1 MEENIGKRIVNNL
14 KKCGRGS
21 IFFPNSFVSYGDI
34 KSVSKSLE
42 RLTND
47 AVIIRLANGIYLYPK
62 IDKELGLGVLYP
74 SVEEVALQVA
84 KRDKA
89 HIAPTG
95 AYAMNLLGLSTQ
107 VPMNVVFLTD
117 GSPRKIKLGNN
128 KIITFK
134 HTVPKNLAFVSKT
147 AQLATFALK
156 EIGETN
162 VNEEHLKQLQSVFS
176 AINEKSIEADNK
188 LMPAW
193 IRKIIKDF
201 YSEGRSAL
209 IRKRCRKLVL
219 VLFLSQLR

>member
-1 MEENIGKRIVNNL
+1 MQENIGKRIVNNI

-128 KIITFK
+128 RIITFK
-134 HTVPKNLAFVSKT
+134 HTVPKNLAFVNKT

-156 EIGETN
+156 EIGQSN
-162 VNEEHLKQLQSVFS
+162 VNEEHLKQLQKVFS
-176 AINEKSIEADNK
+176 SINEKTIETDYK

-193 IRKIIKDF
+193 IRKIIKSF
-201 YSEGRSAL
+201 YE
-209 IRKRCRKLVL
+209 
-219 VLFLSQLR
+219 

>member
-1 MEENIGKRIVNNL
+1 MQENIGKRIVNNI

-74 SVEEVALQVA
+74 SVEEIALQVA
-84 KRDKA
+84 RRDKA

-128 KIITFK
+128 RIITFK

-156 EIGETN
+156 EIGQSN
-162 VNEEHLKQLQSVFS
+162 VKDEHLKVLKQVFAS
-176 AINEKSIEADNK
+176 INEKSIEADYK

-193 IRKIIKDF
+193 IRKIIKRF
-201 YSEGRSAL
+201 YEQ
-209 IRKRCRKLVL
+209 
-219 VLFLSQLR
+219 LF

>member
-1 MEENIGKRIVNNL
+1 MQENIGKQIVRRI
-14 KKCGRGS
+14 KKCGRGT
-21 IFFPNSFVSYGDI
+21 IFFPSSFPAYGDI

-47 AVIIRLANGIYLYPK
+47 AVIVRLDNGIYLYPK

-74 SVEEVALQVA
+74 SVEDIALQVA
-84 KRDKA
+84 KRDRA

-107 VPMNVVFLTD
+107 VPMNVVFMTD

-128 KIITFK
+128 RTITFK
-134 HTVPKNLAFVSKT
+134 HTVPKNLAFTNKT

-156 EIGETN
+156 EIGQN
-162 VNEEHLKQLQSVFS
+162 SVNEEHLKTLKHVFTT
-176 AINEKSIEADNK
+176 INEKSIEEDNK

-193 IRKIIKDF
+193 IRKIIKNF
-201 YSEGRSAL
+201 YE
-209 IRKRCRKLVL
+209 
-219 VLFLSQLR
+219 

>member
-42 RLTND
+42 LLTND

-128 KIITFK
+128 RIITFK

-162 VNEEHLKQLQSVFS
+162 VNEEHLKQLQKVFS
-176 AINEKSIEADNK
+176 AINEKSIEADYK

-193 IRKIIKDF
+193 IRKIIKSF
-201 YSEGRSAL
+201 YE
-209 IRKRCRKLVL
+209 
-219 VLFLSQLR
+219 

>member
-1 MEENIGKRIVNNL
+1 MEENIGKRIINNI
-14 KKCGRGS
+14 KKGGRGS

-34 KSVSKSLE
+34 KSVSKALE

-156 EIGETN
+156 EIGQSN
-162 VNEEHLKQLQSVFS
+162 VKDEHLKVLKQVFAS
-176 AINEKSIEADNK
+176 INEKSIEADYK

-193 IRKIIKDF
+193 IRKIIKSF
-201 YSEGRSAL
+201 YE
-209 IRKRCRKLVL
+209 
-219 VLFLSQLR
+219 

>member
-1 MEENIGKRIVNNL
+1 MQENIGKRIVNNI
-14 KKCGRGS
+14 KKCGRGY
-21 IFFPNSFVSYGDI
+21 IFFPNNFVAYGDI

-128 KIITFK
+128 RIITFK

-156 EIGETN
+156 EIGQSN
-162 VNEEHLKQLQSVFS
+162 VKDEHLKVLKQVFAS
-176 AINEKSIEADNK
+176 INEKSIEADYK

-193 IRKIIKDF
+193 IRKIIKSF
-201 YSEGRSAL
+201 YE
-209 IRKRCRKLVL
+209 
-219 VLFLSQLR
+219 

>member
-34 KSVSKSLE
+34 KSVSKALE

-162 VNEEHLKQLQSVFS
+162 VNEEHLKQLQKVFS
-176 AINEKSIEADNK
+176 AINEKSIEADHK

-209 IRKRCRKLVL
+209 IRK
-219 VLFLSQLR
+219 

>member
-1 MEENIGKRIVNNL
+1 MQENIGKRIVSNI

-74 SVEEVALQVA
+74 SVDEVALQVA

-117 GSPRKIKLGNN
+117 GSPRKIRLGNN
-128 KIITFK
+128 KTITFK
-134 HTVPKNLAFVSKT
+134 HTVPKNLAFVNKT

-156 EIGETN
+156 EIGQSSI
-162 VNEEHLKQLQSVFS
+162 NEEHLKTLKHVFS
-176 AINEKSIEADNK
+176 AINEKSIEADYK

-193 IRKIIKDF
+193 IRKIIKGF
-201 YSEGRSAL
+201 YSEDCSTL
-209 IRKRCRKLVL
+209 IRK
-219 VLFLSQLR
+219 

>member
-1 MEENIGKRIVNNL
+1 MQENIGKRIVNNI

-42 RLTND
+42 RLTKE

-74 SVEEVALQVA
+74 SVEEIALQVA
-84 KRDKA
+84 RRDKA

-128 KIITFK
+128 RIITFK
-134 HTVPKNLAFVSKT
+134 HTVPKNLAFVNKT

-156 EIGETN
+156 EIGKSS
-162 VNEEHLKQLQSVFS
+162 VNEEHQKALKQAFS
-176 AINEKSIEADNK
+176 AINEKSIEADYK

-193 IRKIIKDF
+193 IRKIIKSF
-201 YSEGRSAL
+201 YE
-209 IRKRCRKLVL
+209 
-219 VLFLSQLR
+219 

>member
-162 VNEEHLKQLQSVFS
+162 VNEEHLKQLQKVFS
-176 AINEKSIEADNK
+176 AINEKSIEADYK

-193 IRKIIKDF
+193 IRKIIKSF
-201 YSEGRSAL
+201 YE
-209 IRKRCRKLVL
+209 
-219 VLFLSQLR
+219 

>member
-1 MEENIGKRIVNNL
+1 MEENIGKRIINNI
-14 KKCGRGS
+14 KKGGRGS

-34 KSVSKSLE
+34 KSVSKALE

-134 HTVPKNLAFVSKT
+134 HTVPKNLAFVNKT

-156 EIGETN
+156 EIGKSS
-162 VNEEHLKQLQSVFS
+162 VNEEHQKALKQAFS
-176 AINEKSIEADNK
+176 TINEKSIEADYK

-209 IRKRCRKLVL
+209 IRK
-219 VLFLSQLR
+219 

>member
-1 MEENIGKRIVNNL
+1 MQEDIGKRIVNNI

-156 EIGETN
+156 EIGQSN
-162 VNEEHLKQLQSVFS
+162 VKDEHLKVLKQVFAS
-176 AINEKSIEADNK
+176 INEKSIEADYK

-193 IRKIIKDF
+193 IRKIIKRF
-201 YSEGRSAL
+201 YEQ
-209 IRKRCRKLVL
+209 
-219 VLFLSQLR
+219 LF

>member
-1 MEENIGKRIVNNL
+1 MEENIGKRIVNNI

-128 KIITFK
+128 RIITFK

-156 EIGETN
+156 EIGQSN
-162 VNEEHLKQLQSVFS
+162 VKDEHLKVLKQVFAS
-176 AINEKSIEADNK
+176 INEKSIEADYK

-193 IRKIIKDF
+193 IRKIIKSF
-201 YSEGRSAL
+201 YE
-209 IRKRCRKLVL
+209 
-219 VLFLSQLR
+219 

>member
-1 MEENIGKRIVNNL
+1 MEENIGKRIVNNI

-128 KIITFK
+128 RIITFK
-134 HTVPKNLAFVSKT
+134 HTVPKNLAFVNKT

-156 EIGETN
+156 EIGQSN
-162 VNEEHLKQLQSVFS
+162 VNEEHLKQLQKVFS
-176 AINEKSIEADNK
+176 SINEKTIETDYK

-193 IRKIIKDF
+193 IRKIIKSF
-201 YSEGRSAL
+201 YE
-209 IRKRCRKLVL
+209 
-219 VLFLSQLR
+219 

>member
-1 MEENIGKRIVNNL
+1 MEENIGKRIVNNI

-34 KSVSKSLE
+34 KSVSKALE

-156 EIGETN
+156 EIGQSN
-162 VNEEHLKQLQSVFS
+162 VKDEHLKVLKQVFVS
-176 AINEKSIEADNK
+176 INEKSIEADYK

-193 IRKIIKDF
+193 IRKIIKSF
-201 YSEGRSAL
+201 YE
-209 IRKRCRKLVL
+209 
-219 VLFLSQLR
+219 

>member
-42 RLTND
+42 RLTKE

-74 SVEEVALQVA
+74 SVEEIALQVA
-84 KRDKA
+84 RRDKA

-117 GSPRKIKLGNN
+117 GSPRKIRLGNN
-128 KIITFK
+128 RIITFK
-134 HTVPKNLAFVSKT
+134 HTVPKNLAFVNKT

-156 EIGETN
+156 EIGQGN
-162 VNEEHLKQLQSVFS
+162 VNEEHLKQLQKVFS
-176 AINEKSIEADNK
+176 SINEKTIETDYK

-193 IRKIIKDF
+193 IRKIIKSF
-201 YSEGRSAL
+201 YE
-209 IRKRCRKLVL
+209 
-219 VLFLSQLR
+219 

>member
-1 MEENIGKRIVNNL
+1 MEENIGKRIVNDI

-21 IFFPNSFVSYGDI
+21 IFFPNSFVSYVDI

-89 HIAPTG
+89 HIASTG
-95 AYAMNLLGLSTQ
+95 AYAMSLLGLSTQ

-117 GSPRKIKLGNN
+117 GSPRKIRVGDDKT
-128 KIITFK
+128 ITFK
-134 HTVPKNLAFVSKT
+134 HTVPKNLAFVNKT
-147 AQLATFALK
+147 
-156 EIGETN
+156 I
-162 VNEEHLKQLQSVFS
+162 
-176 AINEKSIEADNK
+176 
-188 LMPAW
+188 
-193 IRKIIKDF
+193 
-201 YSEGRSAL
+201 
-209 IRKRCRKLVL
+209 
-219 VLFLSQLR
+219 